1 MGCFNIYIF
10 NRQGTCIYYHEW
22 FRPKSVK
29 QGAGTLQDDQKQM
42 FGLFWTLSNFCA
54 TMDPKDQDKP
64 QLGTPRKIGQ
74 GCKFRSFTANNY
86 KCNFLE
92 VPSGIK
98 VGCQKCTWTCLLVL
112 NTHRE
117 APDLTDV
124 LQALY
129 DDIFVEYVVK
139 NPLYVP
145 GQSFQSEQFVNA
157 LNAFLRQNGLLQ
169 QQQIMQAS
177 A

>member
-74 GCKFRSFTANNY
+74 GCKFRSFTTNSY

-98 VGCQKCTWTCLLVL
+98 LVL

-139 NPLYVP
+139 NPMYVP
-145 GQSFQSEQFVNA
+145 GQPFQSEQFVNA

-169 QQQIMQAS
+169 QQQIMQA
-177 A
+177 AV

>member
-1 MGCFNIYIF
+1 MGCFNIYVF
-10 NRQGTCIYYHEW
+10 NRQGTCVYYHEW
-22 FRPKSVK
+22 FRPKSVR
-29 QGAGTLQDDQKQM
+29 QGAGNLQDDQKQM

-54 TMDPKDQDKP
+54 TMDPKE
-64 QLGTPRKIGQ
+64 
-74 GCKFRSFTANNY
+74 N
-86 KCNFLE
+86 
-92 VPSGIK
+92 
-98 VGCQKCTWTCLLVL
+98 VGFGRRELIL

-117 APDLTDV
+117 APDLTEV

-145 GQSFQSEQFVNA
+145 GQPFQSDQFVNA

-169 QQQIMQAS
+169 QQQIMQA
-177 A
+177 AV

>member
-10 NRQGTCIYYHEW
+10 NRQGVCIFSHAW

-29 QGAGTLQDDQKQM
+29 AGAGSQEGDHKQM
-42 FGLFWTLSNFCA
+42 FGLIWTLGNFCA
-54 TMDPKDQDKP
+54 TLDPKDPSKP

-74 GCKFRSFTANNY
+74 GCKFRSFTTNNY

-98 VGCQKCTWTCLLVL
+98 LVL

-117 APDLTDV
+117 APDLSDV
-124 LQALY
+124 LQSLY

-139 NPLYVP
+139 NPTYNP
-145 GQSFQSEQFVNA
+145 GQPFTSEQFMNA

-169 QQQIMQAS
+169 QQQIMQA
-177 A
+177 AA